1 MGWELNKTYLL
12 DGVND
17 RKQSVVCGPG
27 ERGRP
32 TCCGERERDSL
43 PLRSDII
50 TSALL

>member
-32 TCCGERERDSL
+32 TCCGW
-43 PLRSDII
+43 SDII
-50 TSALL
+50 TSAL